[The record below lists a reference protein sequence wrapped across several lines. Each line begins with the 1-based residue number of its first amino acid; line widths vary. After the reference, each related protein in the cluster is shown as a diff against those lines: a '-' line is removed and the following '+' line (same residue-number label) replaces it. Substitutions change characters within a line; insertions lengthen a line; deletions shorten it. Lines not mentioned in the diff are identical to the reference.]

1 MDPRILAAYL
11 LMREPLMLVGSKH
24 SIDPVWRKCIQC
36 GQPRYHNNSFCS
48 AACCKAYKEKKRN
61 PPTSEASDGHC

>member
-24 SIDPVWRKCIQC
+24 VDPIWRKCILC
-36 GQPRYHNNSFCS
+36 GQPRNHNNSFCS

-61 PPTSEASDGHC
+61 EAKQ